1 MDLIES
7 LGFEIEEKK
16 RKKSSPRF
24 ISKGRNG
31 EMDELIS

>member
-7 LGFEIEEKK
+7 LGFEIEKK
-16 RKKSSPRF
+16 KKKKNSLRF

-31 EMDELIS
+31 EMDELIL